1 LCFGIGEKLP
11 PLPIPCNL
19 IENQNTSWRTKILTK
34 KNNETNLS
42 LIAMKCD
49 LETYQKKEI
58 CKYQI
63 ENYTQIL
70 NICEGINLLALCN
83 VYN

>member
-1 LCFGIGEKLP
+1 
-11 PLPIPCNL
+11 
-19 IENQNTSWRTKILTK
+19 
-34 KNNETNLS
+34 
-42 LIAMKCD
+42 MKCD

-83 VYN
+83 VYNWNAFCITMPLMYQMSGHKIWAWIDKVHYAWKYDI

>member
-1 LCFGIGEKLP
+1 
-11 PLPIPCNL
+11 
-19 IENQNTSWRTKILTK
+19 
-34 KNNETNLS
+34 
-42 LIAMKCD
+42 MKCD

-83 VYN
+83 VYNWNAFCITMGLMYQMSGHKILA